1 MAFESPRNLT
11 PTALTPSRP
20 APPAPLQRR
29 PTDLSLPISNPLP
42 LQLSQPGSATS
53 SLRSYSPAGA
63 SLNGSSPGPGGSM
76 WTSGGREDPY
86 GGGIGSMA
94 VVQSGW
100 VQLKEEGFAGL
111 FWQRRYMV
119 LREGSLSFHKTES
132 SGASSTLSLRDIQS
146 VSRVELRP
154 YCLLIEL
161 SASRGKLH
169 ISFKSD
175 AELYQWQEEI
185 YSRSPSAGVS
195 HPTDFVHKVHVG
207 FDPVSGAFTGL
218 PEQWT
223 RLLSASQIT
232 KEDYAKNPQAVLDVL
247 EFYTDRQKR
256 EAEGGDLTIA
266 GPGNAAVVTR
276 PPPPGRFAG
285 GTGLGGQLAQQKNA
299 DANGSTTSLN
309 TLATTTTANTVV
321 SDSSRAPL
329 IKQNTA
335 PAALDTRNAESRL
348 RELTLANSAR
358 PLPQASRPA
367 PAPPGSRPPVQA
379 NRPAPPPPGQRAQ
392 PKQQD
397 YFKDNFSSPVTT
409 GVSSSQMEER
419 GPHIPATLAPMSD
432 TTRQQVS
439 PAKSAPTS
447 NANSSTAAGALAGPP
462 PVKPLQT
469 AKKLPVPATDP
480 LATAMDKLEAK
491 SPEGIRER
499 ELKKKAEEEKRIST
513 LSEGQIME
521 RMRAVV
527 DRENPKELYARIR
540 KIGQGASGQ
549 VWVAKSNMG
558 GHKVAIKQMDL
569 SHQPRKE
576 LIVNEIIVM
585 KESQHPNIVNFI
597 ASYLVNSNELWVVM
611 EYMEGG
617 ALTDVIEHNNLSEDQ
632 ISAICLETC
641 KGLCHLHDQSIIH
654 RDIKSDNV
662 LLDAQGRVKITDFG
676 FCAKLTETKSKRAT
690 MVGTPY
696 WMAPEVVKQKEY
708 GAKVDIWSLG
718 IMAIEMIEK
727 EPPYLDEE
735 PLKALYLIAT
745 NGTPTLKNPEALSR
759 ELKSF
764 LSVCLCV
771 DVKSRATADE
781 LLRHEFFQL
790 ACSPQQGLAPLL
802 RWRNNQG
809 A

>member
-1 MAFESPRNLT
+1 
-11 PTALTPSRP
+11 
-20 APPAPLQRR
+20 
-29 PTDLSLPISNPLP
+29 
-42 LQLSQPGSATS
+42 
-53 SLRSYSPAGA
+53 
-63 SLNGSSPGPGGSM
+63 
-76 WTSGGREDPY
+76 
-86 GGGIGSMA
+86 MA

-100 VQLKEEGFAGL
+100 VQVKEEGFAGL

-119 LREGSLSFHKTES
+119 LREGSLSLHKTES
-132 SGASSTLSLRDIQS
+132 SGASTTISLRDIQS

-161 SASRGKLH
+161 TGSRKLH

-256 EAEGGDLTIA
+256 EAEGADLTVA

-276 PPPPGRFAG
+276 PPGRFAG
-285 GTGLGGQLAQQKNA
+285 GTGLGGQLAQQRS
-299 DANGSTTSLN
+299 DINGPSASSSSHN
-309 TLATTTTANTVV
+309 TIGTANSGATE
-321 SDSSRAPL
+321 SSRSQL
-329 IKQNTA
+329 IRQDTA
-335 PAALDTRNAESRL
+335 PAAIDTRGAESRL
-348 RELTLANSAR
+348 KELTLASSVR

-367 PAPPGSRPPVQA
+367 PPPPGQRQQVQA
-379 NRPAPPPPGQRAQ
+379 TRPAPPPSVPRAQ
-392 PKQQD
+392 GKPAEYGIRKEAI
-397 YFKDNFSSPVTT
+397 SSPL
-409 GVSSSQMEER
+409 GLSPAPQQEE
-419 GPHIPATLAPMSD
+419 PQTPATPLPIQAEQRPQLA
-432 TTRQQVS
+432 
-439 PAKSAPTS
+439 PAKSDPTANAP
-447 NANSSTAAGALAGPP
+447 ASSAAGALAGPP
-462 PVKPLQT
+462 PVKPLQ
-469 AKKLPVPATDP
+469 AARKLPVPATDP
-480 LATAMDKLEAK
+480 LASAMDKLEAK
-491 SPEGIRER
+491 SPEGMRER

-521 RMRAVV
+521 RMRSVV
-527 DRENPKELYARIR
+527 DRENPRELYARIR
-540 KIGQGASGQ
+540 KIGQGASGH
-549 VWVAKSNMG
+549 VWVAKTNVDG
-558 GHKVAIKQMDL
+558 KKVAIKQMDL

-597 ASYLVNSNELWVVM
+597 SSYLVTSNELWVVM

-617 ALTDVIEHNNLSEDQ
+617 ALTDVIEHNTLNEDQ